1 MTEGL
6 NQLAFADSGSDQLH
20 SKGKILAIIQMLAV
34 VTFQPLVFDVADH
47 EFMQQSMPSQMIRM
61 TSTAITATRLMLS
74 F

>member
-20 SKGKILAIIQMLAV
+20 SKGEILAIIQMLAI
-34 VTFQPLVFDVADH
+34 VTLQPLVFDVANH
-47 EFMQQSMPSQMIRM
+47 ELPQQSLPSQMIRM
-61 TSTAITATRLMLS
+61 TSTTSTTTRLMLS